1 MRLPKPEAHVLSPL
15 YLVKLLD
22 ACMIRIQNTTF
33 SDVFSACYQMS
44 TEFNNNLSRIVI
56 WILNASFIYSIFMFK
71 ALYCS
76 TPESPPHGFIV
87 SQTGGQLNSM
97 VRWACDRGFR
107 LIGKSTAV
115 CRKSPYG
122 YYSWDVPVPACQG
135 KFFHYKIIQPK
146 KLSFSFSNV
155 THQFSDLK

>member
-1 MRLPKPEAHVLSPL
+1 
-15 YLVKLLD
+15 
-22 ACMIRIQNTTF
+22 MIRIQNTTTF

-44 TEFNNNLSRIVI
+44 TEFNKNLSRIVI
-56 WILNASFIYSIFMFK
+56 WILNASVIYSIFMFK

-135 KFFHYKIIQPK
+135 KFFHYKIIHLK
-146 KLSFSFSNV
+146 KLFF
-155 THQFSDLK
+155 FLFLM

>member
-1 MRLPKPEAHVLSPL
+1 ML
-15 YLVKLLD
+15 
-22 ACMIRIQNTTF
+22 
-33 SDVFSACYQMS
+33 
-44 TEFNNNLSRIVI
+44 RIVI
-56 WILNASFIYSIFMFK
+56 QILNACFIYSIFMFK

-135 KFFHYKIIQPK
+135 KFFHYKIIRPRK
-146 KLSFSFSNV
+146 ISFAFSNV
-155 THQFSDLK
+155 SHQFFDLKWIAGLASVPKFFYLVKLTKTNVFLRNGISTEFAKTDRY

>member
-1 MRLPKPEAHVLSPL
+1 
-15 YLVKLLD
+15 
-22 ACMIRIQNTTF
+22 MIRIQNITS
-33 SDVFSACYQMS
+33 SDIFSACYQMS
-44 TEFNNNLSRIVI
+44 TEFNENLSRIVI
-56 WILNASFIYSIFMFK
+56 WILNVSFIYLIFMFK

-107 LIGKSTAV
+107 LVGKSTAV
-115 CRKSPYG
+115 CRKSSYG

-135 KFFHYKIIQPK
+135 KFFHYKIIHLK
-146 KLSFSFSNV
+146 KPSFSFSNV
-155 THQFSDLK
+155 SHQFSDSK

>member
-1 MRLPKPEAHVLSPL
+1 MLIKLYFYHLHIFWNCSMHALSAQ
-15 YLVKLLD
+15 D
-22 ACMIRIQNTTF
+22 TTF
-33 SDVFSACYQMS
+33 SNVFSVSYQMS
-44 TEFNNNLSRIVI
+44 AEFNKNFSRIVL
-56 WILNASFIYSIFMFK
+56 WILNTYFIHSMFMFK

-135 KFFHYKIIQPK
+135 KFFYSKIYT
-146 KLSFSFSNV
+146 LRHFLF
-155 THQFSDLK
+155 HFLM

>member
-1 MRLPKPEAHVLSPL
+1 
-15 YLVKLLD
+15 
-22 ACMIRIQNTTF
+22 
-33 SDVFSACYQMS
+33 
-44 TEFNNNLSRIVI
+44 
-56 WILNASFIYSIFMFK
+56 MFK

-115 CRKSPYG
+115 CRKSAYG

-135 KFFHYKIIQPK
+135 KFFHYKIILHK
-146 KLSFSFSNV
+146 KLFPFPMYALS
-155 THQFSDLK
+155 

>member
-1 MRLPKPEAHVLSPL
+1 MKVIEDLYTSSQATKPWSTFILLSQDTKYNFYWHFL
-15 YLVKLLD
+15 SLLS
-22 ACMIRIQNTTF
+22 NVHELHYEF
-33 SDVFSACYQMS
+33 SRFV
-44 TEFNNNLSRIVI
+44 T
-56 WILNASFIYSIFMFK
+56 WILNAFFIYLIFMFK

-135 KFFHYKIIQPK
+135 KIFCSKI
-146 KLSFSFSNV
+146 
-155 THQFSDLK
+155 

>member
-1 MRLPKPEAHVLSPL
+1 
-15 YLVKLLD
+15 
-22 ACMIRIQNTTF
+22 
-33 SDVFSACYQMS
+33 MS
-44 TEFNNNLSRIVI
+44 NQTPTEFHRNFSRLVS
-56 WILNASFIYSIFMFK
+56 WILTRYFIHLIFVFK

-135 KFFHYKIIQPK
+135 KFFYVK
-146 KLSFSFSNV
+146 KKNIYTLRNFIFSNV
-155 THQFSDLK
+155 SHQFSDWKWTAGKYFMVIFPCQNFSTS